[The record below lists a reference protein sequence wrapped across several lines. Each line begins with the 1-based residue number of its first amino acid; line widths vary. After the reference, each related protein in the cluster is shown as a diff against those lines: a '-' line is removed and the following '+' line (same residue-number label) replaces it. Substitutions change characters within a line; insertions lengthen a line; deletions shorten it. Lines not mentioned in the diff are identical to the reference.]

1 MLKQLR
7 IKNFAIIEELTL
19 EFSNNLV
26 ILTGE
31 TGAGKSILLDAIL
44 TVMGAPGDMNFIRKG
59 TDRAIVEAEFFLD
72 PSIHQ
77 PLIDLLK
84 EEDLLEDEKMLTLS
98 RELRSSGRAVARING
113 IKATVSLVRTL
124 SEFLVDIHGQAE
136 HLSLLKTKQH
146 ILLLDRYANVEH
158 ALEDYQQDYRKLL
171 EIRAELENLIQAQSD
186 AEHRMDLLTFQS
198 EEIENAGIR
207 VGEDEELRKER
218 DKLGN
223 AEKLSR
229 LANQSLFLLEDGDD
243 QTPSIME
250 LMGEVSEAM
259 MDLAQVDETQSELAG
274 QSEAIMDQLSEIES
288 GLRDYLDT
296 LEFNPAR
303 LDQVEDRLDLLNQ
316 LKRKY
321 GGTLEAVI
329 AFGERCS
336 AEMESITGADE
347 RIEELQRQEK
357 ALLAVLSDK
366 AMGLSAAR
374 AMAAMAMSKGIEQ
387 ELQDLSM
394 SGAQFQVA
402 FSHQPDEHGLEIASG
417 ERVAFTELGIDNVEF
432 LIAPN
437 QGEGF
442 KPLVKIASGGETARL
457 MLALKNVL
465 VSADT
470 IPTLIFDEIDQGIGG
485 RIGFIVGEKLWRL
498 AREHQVLVVTHLP
511 QLAAFGDLHYHV
523 EKAFTHDDRTI
534 TKVRRI
540 KGDSRREEL
549 AAMLGGTGDAN
560 QEAAKE
566 LQKAAKQRQ
575 KELAVPVES

>member
-1 MLKQLR
+1 MLKELR
-7 IKNFAIIEELTL
+7 IQNFAIIEELTL
-19 EFSNNLV
+19 EFSNDLV

-44 TVMGAPGDMNFIRKG
+44 TVMGAPGDMTFIRKG
-59 TDRAIVEAEFFLD
+59 TERAIVEAEFTLD
-72 PSIHQ
+72 PAIHQ

-84 EEDLLEDEKMLTLS
+84 EEELLEDEKVLTLS
-98 RELRSSGRAVARING
+98 RELRSNGRAVARING
-113 IKATVSLVRTL
+113 IKAAVSLVRDL

-136 HLSLLKTKQH
+136 HLSLLNTKQH

-158 ALEDYQQDYRKLL
+158 ALADYQKDYRALL
-171 EIRAELENLIQAQSD
+171 AVRSELDSLIKAQAD
-186 AEHRMDLLTFQS
+186 AERRMDLLTFQS
-198 EEIENAGIR
+198 EEIEAAGIR
-207 VGEDEELRKER
+207 EGEDEELRKER
-218 DKLGN
+218 DKLAN
-223 AEKLSR
+223 AENLSK

-243 QTPSIME
+243 QTPSIMD

-259 MDLAQVDETQSELAG
+259 IDLAKVDDTQSALAD
-274 QSEAIMDQLSEIES
+274 QAETVMDQLSEIES
-288 GLRDYLDT
+288 TLRDYLDT

-303 LDQVEDRLDLLNQ
+303 LDQVEDRLDLMNQ

-321 GGTLEAVI
+321 GGSLPAVI
-329 AFGERCS
+329 AYGARCK
-336 AEMESITGADE
+336 AEMDTITGADE
-347 RIEELQRQEK
+347 RIEMLKKREQEM
-357 ALLAVLSDK
+357 LTILSDK
-366 AMGLSAAR
+366 AMGMSAAR

-387 ELQDLSM
+387 ELKDLSM

-402 FSHQPDEHGLEIASG
+402 FSHQPDENGLAIASG
-417 ERVAFTELGIDNVEF
+417 ERVAFTELGIDQVEF

-523 EKAFTHDDRTI
+523 EKGFTADERTI
-534 TKVRRI
+534 TKVRRL
-540 KGDSRREEL
+540 KGDNRRVEL
-549 AAMLGGTGDAN
+549 AAMLGGTGEAN

-575 KELAVPVES
+575 EELTAGG